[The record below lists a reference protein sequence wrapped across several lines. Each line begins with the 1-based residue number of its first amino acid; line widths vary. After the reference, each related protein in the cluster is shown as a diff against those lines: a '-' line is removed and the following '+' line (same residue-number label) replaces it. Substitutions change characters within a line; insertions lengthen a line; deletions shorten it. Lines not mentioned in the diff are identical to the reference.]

1 MNKYIIVKAYTIEEL
16 CFEVNA
22 KMTLG
27 YKPVGGFRYFDRE
40 RLEFNFFQTMVKDDD
55 NNNIKIVQ
63 SDDKVKTNV
72 FGGAE
77 SSW

>member
-1 MNKYIIVKAYTIEEL
+1 MSKYIIVKAYTIEEL
-16 CFEVNA
+16 CLEVNA
-22 KMTLG
+22 KMNAG

-40 RLEFNFFQTMVKDDD
+40 RLEFNFYQTMVKDDNSD
-55 NNNIKIVQ
+55 ITIVPG
-63 SDDKVKTNV
+63 DDKIKTNV

>member
-16 CFEVNA
+16 CFEVNVE
-22 KMTLG
+22 MTLG
-27 YKPVGGFRYFDRE
+27 YKPLGGFRYFDRE

-55 NNNIKIVQ
+55 NNIKIVQ
-63 SDDKVKTNV
+63 DDDKIKTNV